1 MPLLR
6 LHLLRHG
13 QTNASRG
20 NLFCGRRLDPP
31 LTDEGLA
38 MAASFATAYRDRRW
52 AGIYSSPLGRAVTTA
67 QPLADAVG
75 LPIQTRDGFAEI
87 DYGAWDGLTDREV
100 ADRFPLEYARWSADP
115 AWNPPPGGETAVAL
129 AQRVTRE
136 LEAIERAHHDGG
148 NVLIVAHKATIRVA
162 ICTLLGV
169 DVGRF
174 RYRFDCPACS
184 VTIIEF
190 REHGPFACAIADRSH
205 LDARQRALEGT

>member
-1 MPLLR
+1 MTLR

-20 NLFCGRRLDPP
+20 NLFCGRRLDPS
-31 LTDEGLA
+31 LTDEGHA
-38 MAASFATAYRDRRW
+38 MAESFAAAYGNTKW
-52 AGIYSSPLGRAVTTA
+52 SAIYSSPLTRAVTTA
-67 QPLADAVG
+67 EPLAREVG
-75 LPIQTRDGFAEI
+75 LPVLTRDGFAEI
-87 DYGAWDGLTDREV
+87 DYGEWDGLSASQV
-100 ADRFPLEYARWSADP
+100 AERYRVQYERWTADP
-115 AWNPPPGGETAVAL
+115 AWNPPTGGETAVAL

-136 LEAIERAHHDGG
+136 LEQIEVTHHQGG

-162 ICTLLGV
+162 ICALLGV

-174 RYRFDCPACS
+174 RYRFDCPVGS

-190 REHGPFACAIADRSH
+190 REHGPFAFAIADRSH

>member
-20 NLFCGRRLDPP
+20 NLFCGRRLDPS
-31 LTDEGLA
+31 LTEEGLL
-38 MAASFATAYRDRRW
+38 MAQSFAAAYRDRRW
-52 AGIYSSPLGRAVTTA
+52 AGIYSSPLRRALTTA

-75 LPIQTRDGFAEI
+75 MPVQPRDGFAEI
-87 DYGAWDGLTDREV
+87 DYGSWDGLSAPEV
-100 ADRFPLEYARWSADP
+100 AERFPIEYARWTADP
-115 AWNPPPGGETAVAL
+115 AWNPPTGGETAVAL

-136 LEAIERAHHDGG
+136 LESIERTHHDGG

-162 ICTLLGV
+162 ICALLGV

-174 RYRFDCPACS
+174 RYRFDCPVGS

-190 REHGPFACAIADRSH
+190 REHGPFAFAIADRSH

>member
-1 MPLLR
+1 MTLR

-20 NLFCGRRLDPP
+20 NLFCGRRLDPA

-38 MAASFATAYRDRRW
+38 MAASFCEAYRHVKW
-52 AGIYSSPLGRAVTTA
+52 QAIYSSPLSRAVTTA
-67 QPLADAVG
+67 TPLANAVG
-75 LPIQTRDGFAEI
+75 LPVQPRDGFAEI
-87 DYGAWDGLTDREV
+87 DYGEWDGLSAPEV
-100 ADRFPLEYARWSADP
+100 SARFKIAYERWTADP
-115 AWNPPPGGETAVAL
+115 AWNPPTGGETAVAL

-136 LEAIERAHHDGG
+136 LEAIEREHHEGG

-162 ICTLLGV
+162 ICALLGV

-174 RYRFDCPACS
+174 RYRFDCPVGS

-190 REHGPFACAIADRSH
+190 REHGPFAFAIADRSH
-205 LDARQRALEGT
+205 LDPRQRALEGT

>member
-13 QTNASRG
+13 QTSASRA
-20 NLFCGRRLDPP
+20 NLFCGRRLDPT
-31 LTDEGLA
+31 LTDEGHA
-38 MAASFATAYRDRRW
+38 MAASFATAYRDRKW
-52 AGIYSSPLGRAVTTA
+52 TAIYSSPLGRAVTTA
-67 QPLADAVG
+67 QPLADALG
-75 LPIQTRDGFAEI
+75 LPIQTREGFAEI
-87 DYGAWDGLTDREV
+87 DYGAWDGLSAQEV
-100 ADRFPLEYARWSADP
+100 AARFPIEHARWTADP
-115 AWNPPPGGETAVAL
+115 AWNPPTGGETAVAL

-136 LEAIERAHHDGG
+136 LEAIERTHHDGG

-162 ICTLLGV
+162 ICALLGV

-174 RYRFDCPACS
+174 RYRFDCPVGS

-190 REHGPFACAIADRSH
+190 REHGPFAFAIADRSH

>member
-1 MPLLR
+1 MLLR

-31 LTDEGLA
+31 LTDEGAA
-38 MAASFATAYRDRRW
+38 MAMSFAAAYRDKRW
-52 AGIYSSPLGRAVTTA
+52 TAIYSSPLVRAVTTA
-67 QPLADAVG
+67 APLADAVG

-87 DYGAWDGLTDREV
+87 DYGEWDGLTASEV
-100 ADRFPLEYARWSADP
+100 SERFHVQYERWTADP
-115 AWNPPPGGETAVAL
+115 AWNPPTGGESAVAL

-136 LEAIERAHHDGG
+136 LEAIERAHHEGG

-162 ICTLLGV
+162 ICALLGV

-174 RYRFDCPACS
+174 RYRFDCPVGS

-190 REHGPFACAIADRSH
+190 RQHGPFAFAIADRSH

>member
-1 MPLLR
+1 MTLR

-20 NLFCGRRLDPP
+20 NLFCGRRLNPS
-31 LTDEGLA
+31 LTDEGIA
-38 MAASFATAYRDRRW
+38 MADAFAAAYREKKW
-52 AGIYSSPLGRAVTTA
+52 SAIYSSPLSRAVTTA

-75 LPIQTRDGFAEI
+75 LQVHTRDGFAEI
-87 DYGAWDGLTDREV
+87 DYGEWDGLSAAQVSE
-100 ADRFPLEYARWSADP
+100 RFHVQYERWTADP
-115 AWNPPPGGETAVAL
+115 AWNPPTGGETAVAL

-136 LEAIERAHHDGG
+136 LEQIESAHRTGG

-162 ICTLLGV
+162 ICALLGV

-174 RYRFDCPACS
+174 RYRFDCPVGS

-190 REHGPFACAIADRSH
+190 REHGPFAFAIADRSH
-205 LDARQRALEGT
+205 LSTELRALEGT

>member
-31 LTDEGLA
+31 LTEEGLA
-38 MAASFATAYRDRRW
+38 MAASFAAAYRDRRW
-52 AGIYSSPLGRAVTTA
+52 AALYSSPLGRAVTTA

-75 LPIQTRDGFAEI
+75 QPVQTRDGLAEI
-87 DYGAWDGLTDREV
+87 DYGAWDG
-100 ADRFPLEYARWSADP
+100 
-115 AWNPPPGGETAVAL
+115 TAVAL

-136 LEAIERAHHDGG
+136 LEAIEHAHHDGG

-162 ICTLLGV
+162 ICALLGV

-174 RYRFDCPACS
+174 RYRFDCPVGS

-190 REHGPFACAIADRSH
+190 REHGPFAFAIADRSH
-205 LDARQRALEGT
+205 LDARLRALEGT

>member
-20 NLFCGRRLDPP
+20 NLFCGRRLDPL
-31 LTDEGLA
+31 LTEEGLA
-38 MAASFATAYRDRRW
+38 MADAFAAAYRERRW
-52 AGIYSSPLGRAVTTA
+52 AGIYSSPLRRAVTTA

-75 LPIQTRDGFAEI
+75 LPVQTRDGFAEI
-87 DYGAWDGLTDREV
+87 DYGAWDGLSAPEV
-100 ADRFPLEYARWSADP
+100 AERFPIEYARWTADP
-115 AWNPPPGGETAVAL
+115 AWNPPTGGETAVAL
-129 AQRVTRE
+129 AQRVTNE
-136 LEAIERAHHDGG
+136 LESIATEHDQG

-162 ICTLLGV
+162 ICALLGV

-174 RYRFDCPACS
+174 RYRFDCPVGS

-190 REHGPFACAIADRSH
+190 REHGPFAFAIADRSH

>member
-31 LTDEGLA
+31 LTEEGLA
-38 MAASFATAYRDRRW
+38 MAASFAAAYRDRRW
-52 AGIYSSPLGRAVTTA
+52 AAIYSSPLQRAVTTA

-75 LPIQTRDGFAEI
+75 LPVQTRDGFAEI
-87 DYGAWDGLTDREV
+87 DYGAWDGLSAPEV
-100 ADRFPLEYARWSADP
+100 AERFPIEYARWTADP
-115 AWNPPPGGETAVAL
+115 AWNPPTGGETAVAL
-129 AQRVTRE
+129 AQRVTRD
-136 LEAIERAHHDGG
+136 LESIEHAHHAGG

-162 ICTLLGV
+162 ICALLGV

-174 RYRFDCPACS
+174 RYRFDCPVGS

-190 REHGPFACAIADRSH
+190 REHGPFAFAIADRSH

>member
-1 MPLLR
+1 MTLR

-20 NLFCGRRLDPP
+20 NLFSGRRMDPS
-31 LTDEGLA
+31 LTDEGLLMA
-38 MAASFATAYRDRRW
+38 EAFAASYRHKAW
-52 AGIYSSPLGRAVTTA
+52 KAIYSSPLTRAVTTA
-67 QPLADAVG
+67 KPLSEAVG
-75 LPIQTRDGFAEI
+75 VPVQTREGFAEI
-87 DYGAWDGLTDREV
+87 DYGDWDGMSASEV
-100 ADRFPLEYARWSADP
+100 NERYHSDYLRWTADP
-115 AWNPPPGGETAVAL
+115 AWNPPTGGETAVAL

-136 LEAIERAHHDGG
+136 LESIAAEHVHG

-162 ICTLLGV
+162 ICALLGV

-174 RYRFDCPACS
+174 RYRFDCPVGS

-190 REHGPFACAIADRSH
+190 REHGPFAFAIADRSH

>member
-1 MPLLR
+1 
-6 LHLLRHG
+6 
-13 QTNASRG
+13 
-20 NLFCGRRLDPP
+20 
-31 LTDEGLA
+31 
-38 MAASFATAYRDRRW
+38 MAASFASAYRDRRW

-75 LPIQTRDGFAEI
+75 QPIQTRDGFAEI
-87 DYGAWDGLTDREV
+87 DYGAWDGLSARDV
-100 ADRFPLEYARWSADP
+100 ADRFPIEYARWTADP

-136 LEAIERAHHDGG
+136 LEAIEHTHHDGG

-162 ICTLLGV
+162 ICALLGV

-174 RYRFDCPACS
+174 RYRFDCPVGS

-190 REHGPFACAIADRSH
+190 REHGPFAFAIADRSH